1 MILRKVSLEY
11 VLKKNRGDK
20 EQVRDLKRK
29 VMRQIWELGEEQGFR
44 DDFGRIIRFK
54 YLVLEVI
61 MHKAERENEGKEDK

>member
-1 MILRKVSLEY
+1 MRKVSLEY

-29 VMRQIWELGEEQGFR
+29 VMRQIWELGEEQEFR

-54 YLVLEVI
+54 YLVLGVI

>member
-1 MILRKVSLEY
+1 MEY

-29 VMRQIWELGEEQGFR
+29 VIRQIWELGEQRFR
-44 DDFGRIIRFK
+44 EDFRRIISFK

-61 MHKAERENEGKEDK
+61 MHKAQGENEGKEDK

>member
-1 MILRKVSLEY
+1 MRKVSLEY

-29 VMRQIWELGEEQGFR
+29 VMRQIWKLGEEQGFR

-54 YLVLEVI
+54 YLVLGVI
-61 MHKAERENEGKEDK
+61 MHKAEGGNEGKGDK